1 MLFQM
6 DLIEAAPEE
15 VFEEFWNGQQVA
27 AEARVF
33 AERLVVGVHDRRGEL
48 DEWIVKAADNWRLD
62 RMAVV
67 DRNVL
72 RMAVYEML
80 GDDDTPAPVIIDEA
94 IEVAKK
100 FGSGESGG
108 FINGILDTIRKRLEG
123 ERP

>member
-6 DLIEAAPEE
+6 DLIR
-15 VFEEFWNGQQVA
+15 
-27 AEARVF
+27 AEPGEVF
-33 AERLVVGVHDRRGEL
+33 AEFWSGQQINADTQQFAEQLVTGVHGRRDEL
-48 DEWIVKAADNWRLD
+48 DEWIVAAADNWRLD

-80 GDDDTPAPVIIDEA
+80 AADDTPAAVIIDEA

-108 FINGILDTIRKRLEG
+108 FINGILDTIRKRISG
-123 ERP
+123 RRA